1 MKRVV
6 YLSIALVGLFSSAA
20 LASPLDTPRLGGYNF
35 SGPVEPSVTSI
46 YHNPAA
52 TGQLFGTH
60 FLVSGGFNSGST
72 TYDRTGGRPVYDYNF
87 QTNTANILEEE
98 QDPVEGTSA
107 NVLTNTF
114 LGFTSD
120 FGSEVIQFGLAV
132 YWPYAQYASY
142 DEDNAGA
149 EHLIKIDS
157 SIMAITPALTYKIT
171 PRFSVGISA
180 SYYKAEI
187 SELIYKESLAYL
199 FTDPLISQSKLLNS
213 PIEPELNELESTVT
227 LANMTDDSLGAYT
240 LGLHWIPARDWSLG
254 FSFTTPMTMKY
265 DGDVS
270 IKAPNF
276 EYTVPGNPASSSDA
290 DQEPTNLAQVAASN
304 LGFSRSEDSYIGN
317 SYMEYNLPMK
327 IRLGTRWTPSREM
340 LFDFLLEYA
349 GWSAHDKWTL
359 SYRNVEGSNGVE
371 NSYLERKYQDSL
383 GIEYEPSGRVYR
395 HRGWQDAIKV
405 GLGGAWLPTDEFRV
419 GGNFIV
425 ETSAVPDSAVNLAA
439 VDSTKFDIMFAGEY
453 SPVEQL
459 WISLGLGAIIY
470 SSVGVSGSDFS
481 FDNSPEDGTYLASAD
496 GNYDMSPRI
505 GGGLTVRYSFGG
517 ELELTR

>member
-6 YLSIALVGLFSSAA
+6 FLSVALVCLCASLA
-20 LASPLDTPRLGGYNF
+20 LASPMDTPRIGGYNF

-72 TYDRTGGRPVYDYNF
+72 TYERNGGKPFYEYNY
-87 QTNTANILEEE
+87 QTNTASITEQD
-98 QDPVEGTSA
+98 QDPVEGTSS

-120 FGSEVIQFGLAV
+120 FGSEDIQFGLAI
-132 YWPYAQYASY
+132 YWPYVQYASY

-149 EHLIKIDS
+149 EHLIKMDS

-171 PRFSVGISA
+171 PRLSVGIAA
-180 SYYKAEI
+180 SYYRAQI

-213 PIEPELNELESTVT
+213 PIEPELSELESTVS
-227 LANMTDDSLGAYT
+227 LANMNDDAFGAYT
-240 LGLHWIPARDWSLG
+240 LGVHWIPARDWALG
-254 FSFTTPMTMKY
+254 IAFTTGMTMMY

-276 EYTVPGNPASSSDA
+276 EYTVPGNPAASNDA
-290 DQEPTNLAQVAASN
+290 DREPTELAQVAANN
-304 LGFSRSEDSYIGN
+304 LGFSRSEDTYVGN
-317 SYMEYNLPMK
+317 GYLEYKLPMRL
-327 IRLGTRWTPSREM
+327 RLGTRWTPSREM
-340 LFDFLLEYA
+340 LFDLLIEYA
-349 GWSAHDKWTL
+349 GWGAQDKWTL
-359 SYRNVEGSNGVE
+359 SYRNVEGSNGIE
-371 NSYLERKYQDSL
+371 NNYLERRYQDSL
-383 GIEYEPSGRVYR
+383 GIAYEPSGRVYR
-395 HRGWQDAIKV
+395 YRGWQDAFKF
-405 GLGGAWLPTDEFRV
+405 GLGGAWMPSDDLRV

-425 ETSAVPDSAVNLAA
+425 ETSAVPASAVNLAA
-439 VDSTKFDIMFAGEY
+439 VDSTKFDLMIAGEY
-453 SPVEQL
+453 SPVEEL

-470 SSVGVSGSDFS
+470 STVGVSGSDFS
-481 FDNSPEDGTYLASAD
+481 FANSPEDGTYLATAD

-505 GGGLTVRYSFGG
+505 GGGLTVRYSFGS